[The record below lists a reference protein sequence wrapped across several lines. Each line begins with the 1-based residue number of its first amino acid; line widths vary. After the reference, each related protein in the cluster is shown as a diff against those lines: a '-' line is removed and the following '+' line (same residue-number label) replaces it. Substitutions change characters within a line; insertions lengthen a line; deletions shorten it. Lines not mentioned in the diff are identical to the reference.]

1 MNGRTA
7 TSESA
12 IAPGYDA
19 RPAIGIDVGG
29 TKILGVVIDGTGE
42 VVAEER
48 RDTVDHGRDI
58 VSDLAAIAGELLSV
72 VARHEAPVAGGSGGN
87 GQVGGASVGV
97 GVPGLVDLDGLL
109 RFAPNLLGANGTAVR
124 AGLQARL
131 GDAVVVTVEND
142 ATCAA
147 AGECAVGAGA
157 GRSDVLFVTLGTGIG
172 GSILAGG
179 RIMRGAANF
188 SGEIGHAVVDP
199 QGPPCGCGRRGCWER
214 YASGS
219 GLGRIARDAAN
230 AGQADRV
237 TALAGGDPEGV
248 RGEHVVLAA
257 SQGDPEAA
265 AILAEFAWWLALGLG
280 NLANILDPEII
291 VIGGGLVRAGEALFA
306 PVREAFASQIEGAAV
321 RPTVPIVPALLGD
334 RGGAIG
340 AAVLGL
346 QAADEV
352 A

>member
-1 MNGRTA
+1 MAGRTA
-7 TSESA
+7 AVESEGLSGFA
-12 IAPGYDA
+12 G

-29 TKILGVVIDGTGE
+29 TKILGVVIDAGGA
-42 VVAEER
+42 VVFEER
-48 RDTVDHGRDI
+48 RETVDHGREI
-58 VSDLAAIAGELLSV
+58 VADLTAIAGQLLLALDEHTERGP
-72 VARHEAPVAGGSGGN
+72 ARAT
-87 GQVGGASVGV
+87 VGV

-109 RFAPNLLGANGTAVR
+109 RFAPNLLGANGTPVR

-131 GDAVVVTVEND
+131 GDDVVVQVEND

-157 GRSDVLFVTLGTGIG
+157 GRADVLFVTLGTGIG
-172 GSILAGG
+172 GAILSAG
-179 RIMRGAANF
+179 RILRGAANF
-188 SGEIGHAVVDP
+188 SGEIGHVVVDP

-237 TALAGGDPEGV
+237 TTLAGGDPEAV

-257 SQGDPEAA
+257 SQGDAEAA
-265 AILAEFAWWLALGLG
+265 RILAEFAWWLALGLG

-291 VIGGGLVRAGEALFA
+291 VIGGGLVRAGDALFE
-306 PVREAFASQIEGAAV
+306 PVREAFASQLEGAGF
-321 RPTVPIVPALLGD
+321 RPAVPIVPALLGD

-346 QAADEV
+346 QAAGS
-352 A
+352 AA

>member
-1 MNGRTA
+1 MSVFQG
-7 TSESA
+7 
-12 IAPGYDA
+12 
-19 RPAIGIDVGG
+19 RPAVGIDVGG
-29 TKILGVVIDGTGE
+29 TKILGVVIDSGGE

-58 VSDLAAIAGELLSV
+58 VADLAAIAGQLLS
-72 VARHEAPVAGGSGGN
+72 ALSRSNETACERPMRAT
-87 GQVGGASVGV
+87 VGV

-124 AGLQARL
+124 AGLQDCL
-131 GDAVVVTVEND
+131 GDDVLVQVEND

-157 GRSDVLFVTLGTGIG
+157 GRQDVLFVTLGTGIG
-172 GSILAGG
+172 GSILSGG
-179 RIMRGAANF
+179 RILRGAANF
-188 SGEIGHAVVDP
+188 SGEIGHVVVDP

-230 AGQADRV
+230 AGQADRI

-257 SQGDPEAA
+257 SQGDPQAA
-265 AILAEFAWWLALGLG
+265 AILTEFAWWLALGLG
-280 NLANILDPEII
+280 NLANILDPEVI
-291 VIGGGLVRAGEALFA
+291 VIGGGLVRAGDALFR
-306 PVREAFASQIEGAAV
+306 PVQEAFGRQLEGADV
-321 RPTVPIVPALLGD
+321 RPAVPIVPALLGD

-346 QAADEV
+346 QAADGID
-352 A
+352 